1 MELALGHKLI
11 DRDRLTWIADWLVVG
26 IAVSMPWSTSATGI
40 LIALWLI
47 AVLPTLDLGELR
59 RTVAH
64 PAGGLPLA
72 LCALALV
79 GMLWAD
85 APWGDR
91 LSGLQSF
98 VKLLVIPLVL
108 MQFQRSDQGV
118 RVALGFL
125 LSCTLLL
132 AVSWLHWCFPF
143 LPGADRRGI
152 PGVPVKDYIV
162 QSGEFL
168 LCGFALTHFTLSAW
182 SRQRR
187 LVAAALLGLA
197 LLFVANLVFVIS
209 SRTSL
214 VVFPVMLAVLAA
226 QRLSLKGS
234 LTLLLAVAALVG
246 VAWASSPFLRYRA
259 LLPIEEVTRYLKESA
274 ETSSGYRLEF
284 WKKSIEVAAQ
294 APVIGHGTGSTETVL
309 RKVATG
315 TGITATYT
323 DNPHNQTL
331 IIAVQLGLIGVAFL
345 YAMWLAHALLFRGPD
360 WPYWIGLGIV
370 VQSVVSALF
379 NSQLFYFT
387 PGWIYVFGVGVLGG
401 MVLTRETAG
410 RPPRQAPQAAG
421 SP

>member
-1 MELALGHKLI
+1 MELALGNKLI
-11 DRDRLTWIADWLVVG
+11 DRDRLTRIADWLVVG
-26 IAVSMPWSTSATGI
+26 VAVSMPWSTSATGI
-40 LIALWLI
+40 LVALWLI
-47 AVLPTLDLGELR
+47 VVLPTLDLAELR
-59 RTVAH
+59 RPITH

-72 LCALALV
+72 LVAFAFV

-98 VKLLVIPLVL
+98 VKLLVIPLLLV
-108 MQFQRSDQGV
+108 QFRRSDQGV
-118 RVALGFL
+118 RVAVGFL
-125 LSCTLLL
+125 VSCTLLL
-132 AVSWLHWCFPF
+132 AVSWLLWRFPF
-143 LPGADRRGI
+143 LPGADLRGI

-168 LCGFALTHFTLSAW
+168 LCAFALTHLALSAW

-187 LVAAALLGLA
+187 LVAVALLGLA

-234 LTLLLAVAALVG
+234 LTLLLAAAVLVAA
-246 VAWASSPFLRYRA
+246 AWASSPFLRYRA
-259 LLPIEEVTRYLKESA
+259 LLPLEEVTRYLKENA

-284 WKKSIEVAAQ
+284 WKKSIEFAAQ
-294 APVIGHGTGSTETVL
+294 APVIGHGTGSTQSL
-309 RKVATG
+309 FRAAASG
-315 TGITATYT
+315 TGITAAFT

-331 IIAVQLGLIGVAFL
+331 IIAVQLGLIGVALL
-345 YAMWLAHALLFRGPD
+345 YAMWLAHALVFRGHG
-360 WPYWIGLGIV
+360 WPCWIGLGIV
-370 VQSVVSALF
+370 AQTVVSALF

-401 MVLTRETAG
+401 MVLAREAAAS
-410 RPPRQAPQAAG
+410 PARQSSQAAN
-421 SP
+421 P